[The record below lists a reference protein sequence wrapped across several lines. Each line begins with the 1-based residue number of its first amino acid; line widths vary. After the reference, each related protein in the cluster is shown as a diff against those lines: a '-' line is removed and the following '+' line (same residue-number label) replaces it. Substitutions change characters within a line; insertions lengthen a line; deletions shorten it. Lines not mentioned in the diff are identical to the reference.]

1 MGARTKAR
9 KRALDIL
16 FESDQ
21 RGLPVAETLTAR
33 QEASAAPLNPYTVTL
48 VEGVDGHRA
57 EIDEAITA
65 YSAGWPLDRMPAVD
79 RTIIRIGV
87 FELRHVDEVPDAVAL
102 SRGGLARARAV
113 DRRVAVVRQR
123 RPGQDRQS
131 TGHHRLTP
139 TRQVS
144 RAESPGFARRVA
156 RFGESRLAFP
166 DSDGVPL
173 RGPQSS
179 SGRMTPQL
187 ISRSARALGG
197 SS

>member
-1 MGARTKAR
+1 MTAATSAGSRADTVGARTKAR

-48 VEGVDGHRA
+48 VEGVEGHRA
-57 EIDEAITA
+57 EIDEAITT

-102 SRGGLARARAV
+102 SEAVSLAREL
-113 DRRVAVVRQR
+113 
-123 RPGQDRQS
+123 S
-131 TGHHRLTP
+131 TD
-139 TRQVS
+139 
-144 RAESPGFARRVA
+144 ESPSFVNGV
-156 RFGESRLAFP
+156 LAKIASQP
-166 DSDGVPL
+166 AKTD
-173 RGPQSS
+173 
-179 SGRMTPQL
+179 
-187 ISRSARALGG
+187 
-197 SS
+197 

>member
-57 EIDEAITA
+57 EIDEAITT

-87 FELRHVDEVPDAVAL
+87 FELRYVEEVPDAVAM
-102 SRGGLARARAV
+102 SEAVGLAREL
-113 DRRVAVVRQR
+113 
-123 RPGQDRQS
+123 S
-131 TGHHRLTP
+131 TD
-139 TRQVS
+139 
-144 RAESPGFARRVA
+144 ESPSFVNGV
-156 RFGESRLAFP
+156 LAKIAA
-166 DSDGVPL
+166 
-173 RGPQSS
+173 Q
-179 SGRMTPQL
+179 Q
-187 ISRSARALGG
+187 
-197 SS
+197 